1 VLVVDMRTAGD
12 KVRVRPLET
21 MVNHETNEVFFDGLE
36 VPAEN
41 RIGDEGKG
49 FQYILDGL
57 NAERILIASE
67 SIGDGLYFSDR
78 ASAYA
83 SGRVVFGRPIGQNQ
97 GVQFPIARAYI
108 NTHAA
113 AAMRDRAAA
122 LFDVGAPCGAEANMA
137 KYLASEAAWEAA
149 NAAMNAFGGYGMA
162 VEYDIERKFREA
174 RLFLVAPV
182 SNNLV
187 LSYVGQHLLGMPR
200 SF

>member
-1 VLVVDMRTAGD
+1 
-12 KVRVRPLET
+12 
-21 MVNHETNEVFFDGLE
+21 
-36 VPAEN
+36 
-41 RIGDEGKG
+41 
-49 FQYILDGL
+49 
-57 NAERILIASE
+57 
-67 SIGDGLYFSDR
+67 
-78 ASAYA
+78 
-83 SGRVVFGRPIGQNQ
+83 
-97 GVQFPIARAYI
+97 
-108 NTHAA
+108 
-113 AAMRDRAAA
+113 MRDRAAS
-122 LFDVGAPCGAEANMA
+122 LFDLGQPCGAEANMA